1 MINIVAIIVG
11 FIFVYIVYL
20 GLCRNG
26 FMLGYIL
33 NFLYTLINYYLK
45 NSEITMLIMAK
56 VFLVAAI
63 VTFLEYIAYK
73 KSESFIGFLVYIV
86 LIVVGIAIVI
96 ALTKALFTFLGNPS
110 MLFEK

>member
-1 MINIVAIIVG
+1 MINIGAIIIG
-11 FIFVYIVYL
+11 FIFAYIVYL
-20 GLCRNG
+20 GLCRSG

-33 NFLYTLINYYLK
+33 NFLYCFANHYFK
-45 NSEITMLIMAK
+45 NSGITMMEVAR

-63 VTFLEYIAYK
+63 ITFLEFIAYK
-73 KSESFIGFLVYIV
+73 KSESFVGYLVYIV
-86 LIVVGIAIVI
+86 LMVVGIIIVI

>member
-1 MINIVAIIVG
+1 MNILAIIVG
-11 FIFVYIVYL
+11 IIFIYIAYL

-33 NFLYTLINYYLK
+33 NFLYCFVDNYFK
-45 NSEITMLIMAK
+45 GSEMTMMAVAR

-73 KSESFIGFLVYIV
+73 KSESFVGYLVYIV
-86 LIVVGIAIVI
+86 LMVVGIIVVI